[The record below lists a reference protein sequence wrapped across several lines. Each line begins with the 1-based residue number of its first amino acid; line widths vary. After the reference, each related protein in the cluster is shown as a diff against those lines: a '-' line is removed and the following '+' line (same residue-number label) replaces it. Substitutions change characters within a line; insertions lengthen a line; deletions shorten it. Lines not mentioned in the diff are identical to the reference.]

1 MHLRCLSG
9 TPYLGRLE
17 YYFWRTQPAY
27 RQMIADPVVTEYSKA
42 AGRYDEKWAF
52 YVEATTRET
61 LQRLPMTPRARVL
74 DVGCGTGE
82 LLRRLRAKYP
92 RAELAGLD
100 PVAEML
106 AVARDK
112 LSGTEDL
119 RVGYA
124 DSLPWNA
131 GAFDVVVSCNM
142 FHYITHPVEALREMA
157 RVLRPGGSLV
167 LTDWCDD
174 YVACRLCNL
183 YLRLTN
189 RAFYKTYRQVECLE
203 LLRVAGL
210 RDVRFERYKISWLWG
225 LMTAVVTMESNGVI
239 SAG

>member
-1 MHLRCLSG
+1 M
-9 TPYLGRLE
+9 
-17 YYFWRTQPAY
+17 
-27 RQMIADPVVTEYSKA
+27 ADPVVAEYARA
-42 AGRYDEKWAF
+42 AEHYDEKWAF

-61 LQRLPMTPRARVL
+61 LRRLPMTSGARVL

-82 LLRRLRAKYP
+82 LMRRLRAKYP
-92 RAELAGLD
+92 HAVLAGLD

-112 LSGTEDL
+112 LSGNEDL
-119 RVGYA
+119 RTGYA
-124 DSLPWNA
+124 DALPWGA

-142 FHYITHPVEALREMA
+142 FHYISHPVQALREMG

-174 YVACRLCNL
+174 YLACRVCNL

-189 RAFYKTYRQVECLE
+189 RAFYKTYRQAECRE
-203 LLRVAGL
+203 LLHAAGY
-210 RDVRFERYKISWLWG
+210 RDVTIERYKISWLWG
-225 LMTAVVTMESNGVI
+225 LMTAVVKKEGR
-239 SAG
+239 

>member
-1 MHLRCLSG
+1 M
-9 TPYLGRLE
+9 
-17 YYFWRTQPAY
+17 
-27 RQMIADPVVTEYSKA
+27 ADPIVAEYAKA
-42 AGRYDEKWAF
+42 AESYDEKWAF

-61 LQRLPMTPRARVL
+61 LRRLPMTPAARVL

-92 RAELAGLD
+92 NAALAGLD

-106 AVARDK
+106 AVARGK
-112 LSGTEDL
+112 LNGTEDL
-119 RVGYA
+119 RIGYA
-124 DSLPWNA
+124 NSLPWKA

-183 YLRLTN
+183 YLRATN
-189 RAFYKTYRQVECLE
+189 RAFYKTYRQAECLE
-203 LLRVAGL
+203 LLGVSGFS
-210 RDVRFERYKISWLWG
+210 DVTFERYKINWLWG
-225 LMTAVVTMESNGVI
+225 LMTAVVTMPS
-239 SAG
+239 

>member
-1 MHLRCLSG
+1 M
-9 TPYLGRLE
+9 
-17 YYFWRTQPAY
+17 
-27 RQMIADPVVTEYSKA
+27 ADPVVAEYARA
-42 AGRYDEKWAF
+42 AEHYDEKWAF

-61 LQRLPMTPRARVL
+61 LRRLPMTSGARLL

-82 LLRRLRAKYP
+82 LMRRLRAKYP
-92 RAELAGLD
+92 HAVLAGLD

-112 LSGTEDL
+112 LSGNEDL
-119 RVGYA
+119 RTGYA
-124 DSLPWNA
+124 DALPWGA

-142 FHYITHPVEALREMA
+142 FHYISHPVEALREMG

-174 YVACRLCNL
+174 YLACRVCNL

-189 RAFYKTYRQVECLE
+189 RAFYKTYRQAECRQ
-203 LLRVAGL
+203 LLHAAGY
-210 RDVRFERYKISWLWG
+210 RDVTIERYKISWLWG
-225 LMTAVVTMESNGVI
+225 LMTAVVKKEGR
-239 SAG
+239 